1 MSTAVVPYGELERM
15 ASAFATS
22 NMFGAKTK
30 EQALSLLLLAQ
41 AEGVHPAIA
50 MRDFDII
57 QGRPA
62 KKAEAMHRSFIAAG
76 GRVEWHALTDEQ
88 ADATFSHPQGG
99 TVRVTWDMAR
109 AKKAGIG
116 GKDMYSKYP
125 RQMLKS
131 RVISEGCRTV
141 YPAATSGLYVPDEV
155 VTFKPVQPQAQPER
169 DMGAAQIVH
178 DEDITQQIPG
188 AGKVSAAPQAPP
200 TSPSAS
206 PATPAEPAD
215 LQHIST
221 DQASILRAEF
231 VHCDKYAEE
240 KFLEIAKIEK
250 LEMLPASDYD
260 EALDW
265 IRRRKAKFSKA

>member
-22 NMFGAKTK
+22 QMFGAKTK

-57 QGRPA
+57 QGRPT
-62 KKAEAMHRSFIAAG
+62 KKAEAMHRAFLAAG
-76 GRVEWHALTDEQ
+76 GSIEWHALSDDK

-99 TVRVTWDMAR
+99 TARIAWDMAR

-125 RQMLKS
+125 RQMLKA

-155 VTFKPVQPQAQPER
+155 VTFKPVQHPKPQPEK
-169 DMGAAQIVH
+169 DMGSAQIVE
-178 DEDITQQIPG
+178 DEDVTLNIPG
-188 AGKVSAAPQAPP
+188 LGNDSAAPQDPP
-200 TSPSAS
+200 PLAPSAS
-206 PATPAEPAD
+206 PAGSAESSTISAD
-215 LQHIST
+215 QVAT
-221 DQASILRAEF
+221 LRAKF
-231 VHCDKYAEE
+231 IDCDKFAEE
-240 KFLEIAKIEK
+240 TFVRIAKIDK
-250 LEMLPASDYD
+250 LESLVAQDYD
-260 EALDW
+260 EAIDW
-265 IRRRKAKFSKA
+265 IERRKAKFTKA